1 MLPLTVK
8 LLVALT
14 CFTVVYLSIEAA
26 KFNTCRANTATLP
39 CIPGLPGKD
48 GQPGRDGTDGERGP
62 AGAQGPPGLPGA
74 LNYTEQQQLK
84 EDILAMLREEIS
96 MLSSATS
103 CKNLYHSN
111 PALPSG
117 YYNIVTPQGVER
129 VYCEMDT
136 TNCGNITGGWM
147 RVAHI
152 NMTDENNT
160 CPQELSYTVESNIRT
175 CVSNIAPGC
184 TSVTFSSNRVTYTKV
199 CGRARG
205 YQYGRTDSFSA
216 YHVNAQSLE
225 GYYVQGL
232 SVTHGTPR
240 NHVWTFAAGVSKD
253 RYPYTNQ
260 CPCAQYHGTVA
271 PPYVGESYF
280 CESGWEGPS
289 SSESYEQWHLD
300 DPLWDSQGCSSEST
314 CCSRGGPWFTTTQ
327 NQEVSSDIEVRWC
340 RNSDSNENYGVDQ
353 LEILLY

>member
-1 MLPLTVK
+1 MLPITVK
-8 LLVALT
+8 LLVALA
-14 CFTVVYLSIEAA
+14 CFTAVYLTTEAA
-26 KFNTCRANTATLP
+26 KLNTCRANTATLP

-62 AGAQGPPGLPGA
+62 PGLPGA

-84 EDILAMLREEIS
+84 DDILATLREEIS

-111 PALPSG
+111 PAFLSG

-129 VYCEMDT
+129 VYCEMNT

-152 NMTDENNT
+152 DMTVENNT
-160 CPQELSYTVESNIRT
+160 CPQELSYTVVNNTRMCLSHTR
-175 CVSNIAPGC
+175 PGC
-184 TSVTFSSNRVTYTKV
+184 TSVTFSSNRILYTKV

-205 YQYGRTDSFSA
+205 YQYGATESFLGH
-216 YHVNAQSLE
+216 YYGQSLE

-232 SVTHGTPR
+232 SVTHSNPR
-240 NHVWTFAAGVSKD
+240 NHVWTFADGVSKD
-253 RYPYTNQ
+253 GTSYTYQ
-260 CPCAQYHGTVA
+260 CPCAQYQGAAA

-280 CESGWEGPS
+280 CESGWEGS
-289 SSESYEQWHLD
+289 SSGESAYQWHLD
-300 DPLWDSQGCSSEST
+300 DPLWDSRVQVAAPAAVVVA
-314 CCSRGGPWFTTTQ
+314 RGSVVHWA
-327 NQEVSSDIEVRWC
+327 RK
-340 RNSDSNENYGVDQ
+340 
-353 LEILLY
+353 